1 MGPEIIFGML
11 TVAAGVGFLVFLYL
25 FPVTIWFAAKLSNAP
40 VGISTLIGMKLRG
53 VSASSIVDPYIQ
65 SKKAG
70 IDIDINDL
78 EAHHLCGGNVHQV
91 ITALISARKA
101 GLTLTFERAAAID
114 LAGRNVH
121 EAVKMCVA
129 PKTITTPPISAVA
142 MNGIQVKAIAKVT
155 VKANIDRLVGGAG
168 EETIIARVGE
178 GICTA
183 IGSSE
188 NHYIVQEKPEM
199 ISEGIIAKGLDSGTA
214 FEILSVDIADID
226 IGKNIGS
233 ILQIQEAEA
242 NKKVAQAKAE
252 EKKAEAVARS
262 EEMKALREEMKAQII
277 EAEAEVPNALA
288 TSIREGKFKS

>member
-1 MGPEIIFGML
+1 MGPEILLGMG
-11 TVAAGVGFLVFLYL
+11 TVVFVVLFFVFIYL
-25 FPVTIWFAAKLSNAP
+25 FPVGIWFSAKLSNAP
-40 VGISTLIGMKLRG
+40 VAVFTLIGMKLRG
-53 VSASSIVDPYIQ
+53 VSASTIVDPFIQ
-65 SKKAG
+65 AKKAG
-70 IDIDINDL
+70 IDINISDL

-101 GLTLTFERAAAID
+101 NLSLNFERAAAID

-155 VKANIDRLVGGAG
+155 VKANIEKLVGGAG

-183 IGSSE
+183 IGSSAD
-188 NHYIVQEKPEM
+188 HYIVQEKPEM
-199 ISEGIIAKGLDSGTA
+199 ISEGIIRKGLDSGTA

-262 EEMKALREEMKAQII
+262 EEMLALREEMKAQII
-277 EAEAEVPNALA
+277 ESEADVPKALA
-288 TSIREGKFKS
+288 AAIREGKFKS